1 MLTGNGI
8 NAYTFNPSEAGAG
21 YHNIYYTYGEGDCSQ
36 VIDTVIFV
44 ENKFVSETYIT
55 DDTICLGELSSIGV
69 NVSGGTSNYS
79 FNWNNSTTTSFN
91 QLVSPNISTSYIVTS
106 SDGCSDDNID
116 TIDIF
121 VLPSFELDFSTSEKQ
136 CYGEIGYAVVN
147 TFPIGNYSYQWNTN
161 PVQVTDSIYSFVNKN
176 YTVEVTD
183 QNTECILSDTITIPG
198 YENIFTSFFTNI
210 NSCVSVLN
218 GEIQFLNSSLYN
230 GNELSDFSYWDFGDG
245 TSLSFDPF
253 INPVH
258 TYTDTGTFDVSLV
271 LVNNAYFDTFITS
284 ICKFQKVRYLLQ
296 IHLHLM
302 EIIVMIIFI

>member
-1 MLTGNGI
+1 MPILLI
-8 NAYTFNPSEAGAG
+8 LLKAWLHY
-21 YHNIYYTYGEGDCSQ
+21 NIYYTYGIGDCSQ

-44 ENKFVSETYIT
+44 DNKFFSETYIT

-79 FNWNNSTTTSFN
+79 FNWSNSTTTSFN
-91 QLVSPNISTSYIVTS
+91 QLVSPNVSTSYIVTS

-136 CYGEIGYAVVN
+136 CYGEIGYTVVN
-147 TFPIGNYSYQWNTN
+147 TFPIGNYSFQWNTN
-161 PVQVTDSIYSFVNKN
+161 PVQVTDSIYSFVNKR

-198 YENIFTSFFTNI
+198 YDNIFTSFFTNI

-230 GNELSDFSYWDFGDG
+230 DNELSYLSYWDFGDG
-245 TSLSFDPF
+245 TSLSFDPS

-258 TYTDTGTFDVSLV
+258 VYTDTGTFDVSLV
-271 LVNNAYFDTFITS
+271 LVNNVLCSDTFVTS
-284 ICKFQKVRYLLQ
+284 VCIIPLQ
-296 IHLHLM
+296 NIFVLIHLHLM
-302 EIIVMIIFI
+302 EIHYNL